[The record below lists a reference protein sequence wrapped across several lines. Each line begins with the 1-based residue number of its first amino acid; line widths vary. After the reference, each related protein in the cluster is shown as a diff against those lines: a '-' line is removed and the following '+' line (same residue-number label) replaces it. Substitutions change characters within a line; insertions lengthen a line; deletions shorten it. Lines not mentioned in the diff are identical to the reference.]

1 MAQGLLSRESSLR
14 ILREAFHDELDCLW
28 GQLCFNTAKLG
39 DVSDDRLLDIWLC
52 FAKERRAARQQY
64 VRDYTYCPN
73 IDALVIGLLTYNLR
87 CHIQW
92 RAQNL
97 LKSGL
102 WLVKDCEAKVCQ
114 LQVQLARL
122 VGLFRCEQNVLRFDV
137 TMRNVLL
144 VHVVERQKKLLD
156 EACGCTFAQP
166 LDLNDVVVK
175 FTACH

>member
-1 MAQGLLSRESSLR
+1 M
-14 ILREAFHDELDCLW
+14 
-28 GQLCFNTAKLG
+28 
-39 DVSDDRLLDIWLC
+39 
-52 FAKERRAARQQY
+52 
-64 VRDYTYCPN
+64 
-73 IDALVIGLLTYNLR
+73 
-87 CHIQW
+87 
-92 RAQNL
+92 

-102 WLVKDCEAKVCQ
+102 WLVKDCKAKVCQ

-122 VGLFRCEQNVLRFDV
+122 VGLLRCEQNVLRFDV

-156 EACGCTFAQP
+156 EACGCPFAQP